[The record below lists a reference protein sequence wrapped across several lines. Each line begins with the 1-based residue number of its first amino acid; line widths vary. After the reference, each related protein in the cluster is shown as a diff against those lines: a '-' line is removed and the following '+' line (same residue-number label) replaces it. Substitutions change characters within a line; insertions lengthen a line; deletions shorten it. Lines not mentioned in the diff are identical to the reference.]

1 MDPSNIFKDR
11 TKLSPRYIP
20 SELVHREKQIHLL
33 VRIFTDIQKDPD
45 NFPLTVL
52 QVIGPTGIG
61 KTSTIMK
68 FSSILEKE
76 LKSNKI
82 NLKIAY
88 INLKLHGGNKYAI
101 YKYLLNCIA
110 PELPPQGLSAE
121 EMLRQMLDYLI
132 LNKIYS
138 LIILDEIDYL
148 IKISKETGII
158 YDLTRLNEFDPT
170 KKCNVKGVIFISRS
184 TEYYEKLDN
193 AELSS
198 LGRGFIEF
206 PPYTIEQ
213 ISDILIRRAKEAFE
227 NNVIGTDIIDLVAKI
242 IISPVINGDI
252 RYALDLLSYSGNL
265 AETEGTGR
273 LLSEHIRKINRQ
285 IYNGITDEDIKELK
299 NNEIIV
305 LLGMI
310 RGLKI
315 KNKDYTGL
323 KEIRIQTLEILE
335 KYKLRKIDIE
345 NTLDELAEK
354 RIIKILSLKKIS
366 LISSSLDTLENILSS
381 KIDSDFDFK

>member
-1 MDPSNIFKDR
+1 MDANNIFKDR

-20 SELVHREKQIHLL
+20 TELVHRERQIGLL
-33 VRIFTDIQKDPD
+33 IRIFADIQKDPH

-61 KTSTIMK
+61 KTSTLMK
-68 FSSILEKE
+68 FSSNLEKE
-76 LKSNKI
+76 LERDKI
-82 NLKIAY
+82 NIKIAY

-101 YKYLLNCIA
+101 YKFLLSCIA

-132 LNKIYS
+132 LNNIYS

-184 TEYYEKLDN
+184 TEYYEKLDK

-206 PPYTIEQ
+206 PPYTLEQ
-213 ISDILIRRAKEAFE
+213 ISDILIRRSKEAFE
-227 NNVIGTDIIDLVAKI
+227 NNVISTDIIDMVAKI
-242 IISPVINGDI
+242 IISPVVNGDI

-265 AETEGTGR
+265 AESEGTR
-273 LLSEHIRKINRQ
+273 QILPEQVRKINRQ

-299 NNEIIV
+299 SNEIIV

-310 RGLKI
+310 RGLRV
-315 KNKDYTGL
+315 KNKDYIDL

-335 KYKLRKIDIE
+335 KYKLKKIDIE
-345 NTLDELAEK
+345 NTLDQLAEK
-354 RIIKILSLKKIS
+354 KIIKILALKKIS
-366 LISSSLDTLENILSS
+366 LIVSSVDAFENTLLR
-381 KIDSDFDFK
+381 KIDSNLDSK

>member
-1 MDPSNIFKDR
+1 MDANNIFKDR

-20 SELVHREKQIHLL
+20 TELVHRERQIGLL
-33 VRIFTDIQKDPD
+33 IRIFADIQKDPH

-61 KTSTIMK
+61 KTSTLMK
-68 FSSILEKE
+68 FSSNLEKE
-76 LKSNKI
+76 LERDKI
-82 NLKIAY
+82 NIKIAY

-101 YKYLLNCIA
+101 YKFLLSCIA

-121 EMLRQMLDYLI
+121 EMLRQMLNYLI
-132 LNKIYS
+132 LNNIYS

-184 TEYYEKLDN
+184 TEYYEKLDM

-206 PPYTIEQ
+206 PPYTLEQ
-213 ISDILIRRAKEAFE
+213 ISDILIRRSKEAFE
-227 NNVIGTDIIDLVAKI
+227 NNVISTDIIDMVAKI
-242 IISPVINGDI
+242 IISPVVNGDI

-265 AETEGTGR
+265 AESEGTR
-273 LLSEHIRKINRQ
+273 QILPEQVRKINRQ

-299 NNEIIV
+299 SNEIIV

-310 RGLKI
+310 RGLRV
-315 KNKDYTGL
+315 KNKDYIDL

-335 KYKLRKIDIE
+335 KYKLKKIDIE
-345 NTLDELAEK
+345 NTLDQLVEK
-354 RIIKILSLKKIS
+354 KIIKILALKKIS
-366 LISSSLDTLENILSS
+366 LIVSSLDAFENILLS
-381 KIDSDFDFK
+381 KIDSNFDAK

>member
-33 VRIFTDIQKDPD
+33 VRIFTDIQKNPD

-132 LNKIYS
+132 LNNIYS

-184 TEYYEKLDN
+184 TEYYEKLDK

-198 LGRGFIEF
+198 LGRGFIGF

-265 AETEGTGR
+265 AETEGTTR

-315 KNKDYTGL
+315 KNKDYTDL

-354 RIIKILSLKKIS
+354 KIIKILSLKKIS
-366 LISSSLDTLENILSS
+366 LISSSLDTLENTLSN
-381 KIDSDFDFK
+381 KINSDFDSK